1 MTNIANMVQRVR
13 ELVVSGA
20 NGSNSATQLSADASE
35 VTQLIDAIKQEAN
48 ASYNGQYVFGGTSG
62 KQPYT
67 TTGGDAFQ
75 GNSGS
80 AGAVTRLIGPNTTVQ
95 VNVDL
100 SGVLGSGQSGGT
112 GDGKLLDTLR
122 TVLSDMNNGD
132 TGALS
137 NDLTKIDTNFNSL
150 TQLQASLGATSNR
163 LQLASTRVSDL
174 NLADTQVL
182 SNTQDADMAQTEIAY
197 STQQVAYQAAL
208 KAGATIIQSSLMDFL
223 R

>member
-1 MTNIANMVQRVR
+1 VFAGTA
-13 ELVVSGA
+13 
-20 NGSNSATQLSADASE
+20 AT
-35 VTQLIDAIKQEAN
+35 
-48 ASYNGQYVFGGTSG
+48 
-62 KQPYT
+62 QPYT
-67 TTGGDAFQ
+67 TGASDAYQ

-80 AGAVTRLIGPNTTVQ
+80 AGAVTRLIGPGTTVQ
-95 VNVDL
+95 VNADL
-100 SGVLGSGQSGGT
+100 SSVLGSGQTGGT

-122 TVLSDMNNGD
+122 TVLSDMNNGS

-137 NDLTKIDTNFNSL
+137 NDLTKIDTNFNAL
-150 TQLQASLGATSNR
+150 TQLQAGLGATTDR
-163 LQLASTRVSDL
+163 LQLASSRVSDL

-182 SNTQDADMAQTEIAY
+182 SNTRDADMAQTEIEY